1 MYGIVNKAIEELVTE
16 NFGADKWEL
25 IKKRSGIDIEM
36 FISTEA
42 YDDDVTFKL
51 AIAASEEMGIGLNEV
66 LMAFGEWWILRTGKE
81 KYGYLLAS
89 GGDNLKDFLI
99 HLPLFHNRVSMI
111 YPKLTPPEFKVSNIA
126 DHSLH
131 LHYYSK
137 RVGLKDF
144 VRGLLSGLGKFYNC
158 EVQSEIIESREEG
171 SDHEVFKVTWQ

>member
-25 IKKRSGIDIEM
+25 IKERSGVDVEM

-42 YDDDVTFKL
+42 YDDEVTFKL
-51 AIAASEEMGIGLNEV
+51 AVAASEEMGIGLNEV

-81 KYGYLLAS
+81 KYGYLLES
-89 GGDNLKDFLI
+89 GGANLKEFLI

-111 YPKLTPPEFKVSNIA
+111 YPKLTPPEFKVSDIGDNI
-126 DHSLH
+126 LH

-137 RVGLKDF
+137 RTGLKDF
-144 VRGLLSGLGKFYNC
+144 VMGLLSGLGKFYSC
-158 EVQSEIIESREEG
+158 KVTAQIIESRDEG
-171 SDHEVFKVTWQ
+171 SDHEVFRVTWE

>member
-25 IKKRSGIDIEM
+25 IKERSGIDIDM
-36 FISTEA
+36 FVSTEP

-81 KYGYLLAS
+81 KYGYLLES
-89 GGDNLKDFLI
+89 GGANLKEFLI

-111 YPKLTPPEFKVSNIA
+111 YPKLTPPEFKVSDISDNC
-126 DHSLH
+126 LH

-144 VRGLLSGLGKFYNC
+144 VRGLLSGLGKFYSC
-158 EVQSEIIESREEG
+158 KVETELIESRDEG
-171 SDHEVFKVTWQ
+171 SDHEIFKVTWE